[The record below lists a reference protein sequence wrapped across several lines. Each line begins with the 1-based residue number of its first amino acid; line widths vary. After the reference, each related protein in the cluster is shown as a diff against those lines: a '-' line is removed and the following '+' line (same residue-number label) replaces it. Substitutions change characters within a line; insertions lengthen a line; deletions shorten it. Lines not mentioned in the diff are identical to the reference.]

1 MKTDMNENHEIPVEA
16 YRAILDN
23 NWHGAFSIIHPLA
36 LNGNANAEHYM
47 GWFYE
52 QGIEV
57 EQSYLKAFEWW
68 QRSAAKNIAES
79 QCALAQL
86 YENGYGVN
94 QSDTEAFIWYS
105 RAIMNNDEEA
115 ELLITPLYTRMS
127 EQDVK
132 EARKVLQQSQ
142 N

>member
-1 MKTDMNENHEIPVEA
+1 MNENQEIPVEA

-23 NWHGAFSIIHPLA
+23 NWHSAYSIIYPLA
-36 LNGNANAEHYM
+36 IHGNANAEHFM

-68 QRSAAKNIAES
+68 QRSASKNIAES

-86 YENGYGVN
+86 YENGYGVE
-94 QSDTEAFIWYS
+94 QSDIQAFIWYS
-105 RAIMNNDEEA
+105 KAIMNDDEEA
-115 ELLITPLYTRMS
+115 ELLITPLYTRMHKN
-127 EQDVK
+127 DVK
-132 EARKVLQQSQ
+132 EARKILQQSQ